1 VHRLVSSLNSLQ
13 AAHPALYARDC
24 DARGFEWLSGDDSE
38 NSVISYLRHSETETL
53 AVAFNF
59 TPEPRPGYRIPIHK
73 PGQYRMIFNSDEE
86 SFGGAGAFMEQS
98 PASDQSGNGGRGLS
112 LVLDLPPL
120 AAVVLATPR

>member
-1 VHRLVSSLNSLQ
+1 
-13 AAHPALYARDC
+13 
-24 DARGFEWLSGDDSE
+24 
-38 NSVISYLRHSETETL
+38 
-53 AVAFNF
+53 
-59 TPEPRPGYRIPIHK
+59 
-73 PGQYRMIFNSDEE
+73 MIFNSDEE